1 MMRRTG
7 ILACLAASSLA
18 LRLPVRLVAPRKFK
32 TAPLLAEAAPAAEA
46 ATETNVAAS
55 TVNLVKSI
63 VGAGVLALPAGVAA
77 FSDTKPALWSATAL
91 ITALGAASAYSFGVL
106 GRVCG
111 AYDADTY
118 KDAWAKSV
126 GEKSAWVVTFC
137 CTLTPFLACLAY
149 SIIMGDAAASL
160 IAAAN
165 PGPKVCSA
173 LNACGG
179 ARRGSI
185 VALTLGALWPLCS
198 LKSLAALAPTSALG
212 TAGVVYT
219 AGFMAKR
226 ALDGTYKA
234 GSTFVRT
241 LPKALGPKF
250 GSTLVKPGLGLGVFV
265 AMCGTAYMAHFNAP
279 NFFVDAC
286 KDQKTYAKVVR
297 RGFALSVLLNVAI
310 MVAGFATF
318 GASSQ
323 GLVLNNYAV
332 KDSLAGVARL
342 LFGVSTVFTF
352 PLAYAAVKV
361 GVRSVLPSLPEKGVV
376 ALPLG
381 LITAIALLLDD
392 VGIVVSLTGAL
403 MGSAVI
409 YALPAVMLLK
419 GDKVQKA
426 GWEKK
431 VAPYGMM
438 GLAGLSAVLGTIAT
452 LA

>member
-1 MMRRTG
+1 M
-7 ILACLAASSLA
+7 
-18 LRLPVRLVAPRKFK
+18 
-32 TAPLLAEAAPAAEA
+32 
-46 ATETNVAAS
+46 
-55 TVNLVKSI
+55 
-63 VGAGVLALPAGVAA
+63 LALPAGVAA
-77 FSDTKPALWSATAL
+77 FSDAGPALWPATAL

-111 AYDADTY
+111 AYDAETY
-118 KDAWAKSV
+118 KDAWARSV
-126 GEKSAWVVTFC
+126 GEKSAWVVTLC

-165 PGPKVCSA
+165 PGPRVCSA

-185 VALTLGALWPLCS
+185 AALTLGALWPLCS

-234 GSTFVRT
+234 GATFVKSLSRD
-241 LPKALGPKF
+241 LAPKF
-250 GSTLVKPGLGLGVFV
+250 GSTLVKPVVGRRCCGHVRHGLHGALQR
-265 AMCGTAYMAHFNAP
+265 AEL
-279 NFFVDAC
+279 FVDAG
-286 KDQKTYAKVVR
+286 KDEKKYATVVR
-297 RGFALSVLLNVAI
+297 RARAETVLMNVAV
-310 MVAGFATF
+310 MVAGYLTF

-323 GLVLNNYAV
+323 GLGAEQLRREGLARERGKASVWRVYRVYLPI
-332 KDSLAGVARL
+332 SLRGRQGRPKRRAAQALGAG
-342 LFGVSTVFTF
+342 GGGPTV
-352 PLAYAAVKV
+352 
-361 GVRSVLPSLPEKGVV
+361 
-376 ALPLG
+376 G

-392 VGIVVSLTGAL
+392 VGVVVSLTGAL

-419 GDKVQKA
+419 GDKVKKA
-426 GWEKK
+426 AWEKK
-431 VAPYGMM
+431 LAPYGML
-438 GLAGLSAVLGTIAT
+438 GLSAVSAVLGTLAT
-452 LA
+452 FA